1 MKNYNEELYKYR
13 VLNRLSQ
20 NQMAKIL
27 GISQSL
33 LSLIEN
39 DKIGINDELFKKY
52 QKLTNSY

>member
-1 MKNYNEELYKYR
+1 MKNYNEELYRFR

-20 NQMAKIL
+20 FEMAKRL

-33 LSLIEN
+33 LSLVEN
-39 DKIGINDELFKKY
+39 EKLPISDELLKKY